1 MRLLI
6 GHHLT
11 NAYESLRSNRMR
23 TALTILGVTIGIS
36 SIVVI
41 LSLSAGAA
49 QIVNNQ
55 VDQLGGTIAVIRP
68 GTPDRESQINT
79 ITANISGSEMTS
91 SLTER
96 DVKDIEDID
105 HVTAAAPIMILGG
118 SVSSDSSRPRNI
130 QIIATTPGMTDVA
143 TIPMAEGQFIDT
155 VTNDDTAVI
164 GHQLSIDLFG
174 TDTSVGRTFTTH
186 GVQFTVI
193 GILKRQNNPINFN
206 NVDFD
211 HAAIINLQSGKSFNQ
226 GIATI
231 QQINIRA
238 TSTDKLPEVLRQV
251 NEKLTRNHHG
261 EKDFVILT
269 DGDLARPSTQLFST
283 VSASLTAVA
292 SISLIVGGIG
302 IMNILLVSVTER
314 TREIGIR
321 KALGAS
327 NIHIVWQFLI
337 ESLVMSLAGGIA
349 GYFAGYIIAFS
360 IARSFLTFDPVFGW
374 SIVGASMGTS
384 LIVGLVFGLYPAIL
398 AARKNPI
405 EALRQFH

>member
-105 HVTAAAPIMILGG
+105 HVTAVAPIMILGG

-384 LIVGLVFGLYPAIL
+384 LIVGIVFGLYPAIL

>member
-105 HVTAAAPIMILGG
+105 HVTAVAPIMILGG

>member
-1 MRLLI
+1 MRLLV

-55 VDQLGGTIAVIRP
+55 VDQLGGTIAVVRP

-96 DVKDIEDID
+96 DVNDIENID
-105 HVTAAAPIMILGG
+105 HVTAVAPIMILGG
-118 SVSSDSSRPRNI
+118 AVSSDSSRPRNI

-143 TIPMAEGQFIDT
+143 TIPIAEGQFIDT

-327 NIHIVWQFLI
+327 DVHIVWQFLI
-337 ESLVMSLAGGIA
+337 ESLVMSLAGGVA
-349 GYFAGYIIAFS
+349 GYFVGYIIAFTV
-360 IARSFLTFDPVFGW
+360 ARSFLTFDPVFGW
-374 SIVGASMGTS
+374 SIVGASVGTS
-384 LIVGLVFGLYPAIL
+384 LVVGLVFGLYPAIS

>member
-1 MRLLI
+1 MRLLL

-23 TALTILGVTIGIS
+23 TGLTILGVTIGIS

-49 QIVNNQ
+49 QIVSNQ
-55 VDQLGGTIAVIRP
+55 VDQLGGTIAVVRP
-68 GTPDRESQINT
+68 GTPERESQINT
-79 ITANISGSEMTS
+79 ITSNLSGGDMTS

-96 DVKDIEDID
+96 DVKDIENID
-105 HVTAAAPIMILGG
+105 HVTAVAPIMVLGG
-118 SVSSDSSRPRNI
+118 SVSSDSSKPRNI
-130 QIIATTPGMTDVA
+130 QLIATTPGMTDVA
-143 TIPMAEGQFIDT
+143 NIPLAEGQFIDT

-186 GVQFTVI
+186 GMQFTVI

-211 HAAIINLQSGKSFNQ
+211 HAAIINLQSGKAFNQ
-226 GIATI
+226 GIASI

-238 TSTDKLPEVLRQV
+238 TSTDKLPGVLQQV
-251 NEKLTRNHHG
+251 TEQLTRNHHG
-261 EKDFVILT
+261 EKDFVILS
-269 DGDLARPSTQLFST
+269 DGDLARPSAELFT
-283 VSASLTAVA
+283 AVSASLTAVA
-292 SISLIVGGIG
+292 GISLVVGGIG

-327 NIHIVWQFLI
+327 NVHIVWQFLI
-337 ESLVMSLAGGIA
+337 ESVVMGFAGGIA
-349 GYFAGYIIAFS
+349 GYFVGYIIAFT

-374 SIVGASMGTS
+374 SIVGASLGTS
-384 LIVGLVFGLYPAIL
+384 LVVGLIFGLYPAIL
-398 AARKNPI
+398 AARKDPI

>member
-1 MRLLI
+1 
-6 GHHLT
+6 
-11 NAYESLRSNRMR
+11 MR

-105 HVTAAAPIMILGG
+105 HVTAVAPIMILGG

-211 HAAIINLQSGKSFNQ
+211 HAAIINLQSGKGFNQ

-238 TSTDKLPEVLRQV
+238 TSTDKFPEVLRQV

-384 LIVGLVFGLYPAIL
+384 LIVGIVFGLYPAIL

>member
-1 MRLLI
+1 MRLLV
-6 GHHLT
+6 GHHIT

-41 LSLSAGAA
+41 MSLSAGAA
-49 QIVNNQ
+49 QIVSNQ
-55 VDQLGGTIAVIRP
+55 VDQLGGTIAVVRP
-68 GTPDRESQINT
+68 GTPERESQINT
-79 ITANISGSEMTS
+79 ITANLSGSDMTS

-96 DVKDIEDID
+96 DVKDIENID
-105 HVTAAAPIMILGG
+105 HVTAVAPVMLLGG
-118 SVSSDSSRPRNI
+118 AVSSDSSRPRNI
-130 QIIATTPGMTDVA
+130 QIIATTPGLTDVA
-143 TIPMAEGQFIDT
+143 TIPIAEGQFIDT

-211 HAAIINLQSGKSFNQ
+211 HAAIISLQSGKGFNQ

-238 TSTDKLPEVLRQV
+238 TSTDKLPGVLRQV
-251 NEKLTRNHHG
+251 NEQLTRNHHG

-269 DGDLARPSTQLFST
+269 DGELARPSTELFSA

-302 IMNILLVSVTER
+302 IMNILLVGVTER

-349 GYFAGYIIAFS
+349 GYFVGYIIAFTV
-360 IARSFLTFDPVFGW
+360 ARSFLTFDPVFGW

>member
-1 MRLLI
+1 MRLLV

-55 VDQLGGTIAVIRP
+55 VDQLGGTIAVVRP

-79 ITANISGSEMTS
+79 ITANISGSDITS

-96 DVKDIEDID
+96 DVNDIENID
-105 HVTAAAPIMILGG
+105 HVTAVAPIMILGG
-118 SVSSDSSRPRNI
+118 AVSSDSSRPRNI

-143 TIPMAEGQFIDT
+143 TIPIAEGQFIDT

-327 NIHIVWQFLI
+327 DVHIVWQFLI
-337 ESLVMSLAGGIA
+337 ESLVMSLAGGVA
-349 GYFAGYIIAFS
+349 GYFVGYIIAFTV
-360 IARSFLTFDPVFGW
+360 ARSFLTFDPVFGW
-374 SIVGASMGTS
+374 SIVGASVGTS
-384 LIVGLVFGLYPAIL
+384 LIVGLVFGLYPAIS

>member
-1 MRLLI
+1 
-6 GHHLT
+6 
-11 NAYESLRSNRMR
+11 MR

-105 HVTAAAPIMILGG
+105 HVTAVAPIMILGG

-211 HAAIINLQSGKSFNQ
+211 HAAIINLQSGKGFNQ

-238 TSTDKLPEVLRQV
+238 TSTDKFPEVLRQV

>member
-1 MRLLI
+1 MRLLV

-36 SIVVI
+36 SVVVI
-41 LSLSAGAA
+41 MSLSAGAA

-55 VDQLGGTIAVIRP
+55 VDQLGGTIAVVRP
-68 GTPDRESQINT
+68 GTPERESQINT
-79 ITANISGSEMTS
+79 ITANLSGSEMTS
-91 SLTER
+91 SLTEK
-96 DVKDIEDID
+96 DVKEIEEID
-105 HVTAAAPIMILGG
+105 HVTAVAPIMILGG

-143 TIPMAEGQFIDT
+143 TIPIAEGQFIDT

-206 NVDFD
+206 NVDFE
-211 HAAIINLQSGKSFNQ
+211 HAAIINLQSGKGFNQ

-238 TSTDKLPEVLRQV
+238 TSTDKLPGVLKQV
-251 NEKLTRNHHG
+251 NERLTRNHHG
-261 EKDFVILT
+261 EKDFVILS
-269 DGDLARPSTQLFST
+269 DGDLARPSTELFT
-283 VSASLTAVA
+283 AVSASLTAVA

-327 NIHIVWQFLI
+327 NVHIVWQFLI

-349 GYFAGYIIAFS
+349 GYFVGYIIAFS
-360 IARSFLTFDPVFGW
+360 VARSFLTFDPVFGW
-374 SIVGASMGTS
+374 SIVGATIGTS
-384 LIVGLVFGLYPAIL
+384 FVVGLIFGLYPAIL
-398 AARKNPI
+398 AARKDPI

>member
-11 NAYESLRSNRMR
+11 NAYESLRNNRMR

-55 VDQLGGTIAVIRP
+55 VDQLGGTIAVVRP

-79 ITANISGSEMTS
+79 ITANLSGNEMTS

-96 DVKDIEDID
+96 DVNDIEDID
-105 HVTAAAPIMILGG
+105 HVTAVAPIMILGG

-130 QIIATTPGMTDVA
+130 QIIATTPGITDVA
-143 TIPMAEGQFIDT
+143 TIPIAEGQSIDT

-211 HAAIINLQSGKSFNQ
+211 HAAIINLQSGKGFNQ

-238 TSTDKLPEVLRQV
+238 TSTDKFPEVLRQV
-251 NEKLTRNHHG
+251 NEKLTHNHHG

-337 ESLVMSLAGGIA
+337 ESLVMSLAGGVA
-349 GYFAGYIIAFS
+349 GYFVGYIIAFTV
-360 IARSFLTFDPVFGW
+360 ARSFLTFDPVFGW
-374 SIVGASMGTS
+374 SIIGASMGTS

>member
-1 MRLLI
+1 MRLLV

-105 HVTAAAPIMILGG
+105 HVTAVAPIMILGG

-211 HAAIINLQSGKSFNQ
+211 HAAIINLQSGKGFNQ

-238 TSTDKLPEVLRQV
+238 TSTDKFPEVLRQV

-384 LIVGLVFGLYPAIL
+384 LIVGIVFGLYPAIL

>member
-1 MRLLI
+1 MRLLV

-105 HVTAAAPIMILGG
+105 HVTAVAPIMILGG

>member
-1 MRLLI
+1 
-6 GHHLT
+6 
-11 NAYESLRSNRMR
+11 MR

-105 HVTAAAPIMILGG
+105 HVTAVAPIMILGG